1 MSELHFGTCCTE
13 IQNQV
18 ALLENCW
25 YLEFFLISECTMF
38 YMNVK
43 NPRKGVVH
51 NNSVAINFGMILK
64 A

>member
-1 MSELHFGTCCTE
+1 
-13 IQNQV
+13 
-18 ALLENCW
+18 
-25 YLEFFLISECTMF
+25 MF